1 MDAIWAVFTY
11 LQGIIESSN
20 TIKSR
25 LGGSVELF
33 PYGSVINGLFDVK
46 KSGASS
52 AGSKENPEANG
63 QFSLESDLDLTLII
77 DDSGNSRTNKTKT
90 HKEIIDLIYH
100 KLKDA
105 EKKHF

>member
-1 MDAIWAVFTY
+1 MVEPINQVMNETDLRNRNLTHEEIQRIDSQINCFVDSVAPTEHIMDAIWAVYTY

-46 KSGASS
+46 KSTS
-52 AGSKENPEANG
+52 GSKENPEVG
-63 QFSLESDLDLTLII
+63 
-77 DDSGNSRTNKTKT
+77 G
-90 HKEIIDLIYH
+90 
-100 KLKDA
+100 
-105 EKKHF
+105 